1 MNHAKK
7 KRFPLVLVPLLLVF
21 SLLIIHRLLEK
32 NALTTADSQ
41 VVALSEKLQHQPD
54 TALKQ
59 QWQTILHH
67 QDSDVNIGCL

>member
-1 MNHAKK
+1 MPKSMNHTKK

-67 QDSDVNIGCL
+67 